1 MKHCFFLFLLI
12 VTSLA
17 PLSSAAGDN
26 LRFGRFG
33 DVALYSRS
41 PQPSRVVL
49 FVSGDGGWNL
59 GVIDMARALAELD
72 ALVVGIDINVYL
84 RSLSNTAGN
93 CSYSAADFEALSKYI
108 QKTLQLP
115 SYIPPVL
122 VGYSSGATL
131 VYAVLVQAPPN
142 TFAGAISLG
151 FCPDLDLS
159 KPLCRG
165 NGLEWKKDP
174 QKSTH
179 ILFLPAKQ
187 LPSPWIAL
195 QGEVDE
201 VCNAADTV
209 AFVKEVNGGRVV
221 ILPKVGHGFS
231 VQHNWLPQF
240 RSVFTEIVAKARDRK
255 PQPPLLNDLPLIEV
269 PAKARDSDA
278 MAVFLTGDGGW
289 AGLDRNV
296 SGDLAAA
303 GIPVVGLNT
312 LKYFWTPRTPKGAA
326 EDLNRILHY
335 YLEHWHKKK
344 VVLAGYSLGADVLP
358 FMATHLPRE
367 LLDRTVLI
375 ALLGPSKETAFEFH
389 LSDWIGGTS
398 KGLYPVLPEV
408 EHLNGKNL
416 LCLYGERETD
426 SLCPLIHQ
434 PGARAVA
441 LKGSH
446 HFGGNFTAIAEHILK
461 ALEK

>member
-59 GVIDMARALAELD
+59 GVIDMARALAELN
-72 ALVVGIDINVYL
+72 ALVVGIDINIYL

-165 NGLEWKKDP
+165 NGLEWK
-174 QKSTH
+174 
-179 ILFLPAKQ
+179 
-187 LPSPWIAL
+187 
-195 QGEVDE
+195 
-201 VCNAADTV
+201 
-209 AFVKEVNGGRVV
+209 
-221 ILPKVGHGFS
+221 
-231 VQHNWLPQF
+231 
-240 RSVFTEIVAKARDRK
+240 
-255 PQPPLLNDLPLIEV
+255 
-269 PAKARDSDA
+269 
-278 MAVFLTGDGGW
+278 
-289 AGLDRNV
+289 
-296 SGDLAAA
+296 
-303 GIPVVGLNT
+303 
-312 LKYFWTPRTPKGAA
+312 
-326 EDLNRILHY
+326 
-335 YLEHWHKKK
+335 
-344 VVLAGYSLGADVLP
+344 
-358 FMATHLPRE
+358 
-367 LLDRTVLI
+367 
-375 ALLGPSKETAFEFH
+375 
-389 LSDWIGGTS
+389 
-398 KGLYPVLPEV
+398 
-408 EHLNGKNL
+408 
-416 LCLYGERETD
+416 
-426 SLCPLIHQ
+426 
-434 PGARAVA
+434 
-441 LKGSH
+441 
-446 HFGGNFTAIAEHILK
+446 
-461 ALEK
+461 